1 MDRRRFALASLPAA
15 LLTGCRSSDKPARD
29 ATLVH
34 NREVGAAVRD
44 VDAAVNALDMRIT
57 AFGPENW
64 RDALANLQ
72 TTVIRLRTDVDELKR
87 ALGYAEPAGER
98 EAGGERSPAS

>member
-1 MDRRRFALASLPAA
+1 MNRRQFSLASLPA
-15 LLTGCRSSDKPARD
+15 LLAAGCRSRDEPARD

-34 NREVGAAVRD
+34 NREVGAAVKD
-44 VDAAVNALDMRIT
+44 VDAAMDGLDMRLT

-72 TTVIRLRTDVDELKR
+72 TSVIRLRTEVEELKR
-87 ALGYAEPAGER
+87 ALGYAEPAGEH
-98 EAGGERSPAS
+98 EAGEHG